1 MREVYTVD
9 MKSRKKSRI
18 IDSYIKPK
26 TVKKFVKFPYK
37 RVRIDWI
44 DIITEGGAPV
54 YITNKA
60 NLYLG
65 KIPYMKGDFEAA
77 EDFLISAANSA
88 KDSSGAEAQYLLA
101 SISYK
106 QQKYKQSLE
115 TLFELTDKFKMFDRW
130 VLRSLL
136 LVADNYLA
144 LEEVFQAKTT
154 LNSIVSK
161 SKDEEMVRLASA
173 KLDEIIAKESQ
184 GVNPESK

>member
-1 MREVYTVD
+1 
-9 MKSRKKSRI
+9 
-18 IDSYIKPK
+18 
-26 TVKKFVKFPYK
+26 
-37 RVRIDWI
+37 
-44 DIITEGGAPV
+44 
-54 YITNKA
+54 
-60 NLYLG
+60 
-65 KIPYMKGDFEAA
+65 
-77 EDFLISAANSA
+77 
-88 KDSSGAEAQYLLA
+88 
-101 SISYK
+101 
-106 QQKYKQSLE
+106 
-115 TLFELTDKFKMFDRW
+115 MFDRW